1 MTNPIRH
8 HILIVD
14 DEECIRDT
22 TSLLLADEGYEVN
35 TAADGLEALLQMRTT
50 VPDVIISDLNMPRMS
65 GFEFL
70 SVVRRRFPNIP
81 VIAMSG
87 AYQQGD
93 HIPGGVVADA
103 FFPKGH
109 HKPGELIEMVAELIR
124 TTATRALSHHQHP
137 APVWIPRN
145 GRDAQGIA
153 FVVLTC
159 TECLRS
165 FPLSVL
171 REEVQEIQGALCRFC
186 STQLRF
192 IVDFSVAV
200 FSPRAAV
207 IATTV
212 PPPPPAQRPTR
223 ILERE

>member
-1 MTNPIRH
+1 MTNPSRH

-22 TSLLLADEGYEVN
+22 TSLLLADEGYDVS
-35 TAADGLEALLQMRTT
+35 TAEDGLDALLQMRTRIPHLI
-50 VPDVIISDLNMPRMS
+50 VSDLNMPKMS

-70 SVVRRRFPNIP
+70 SVVRRRFPDIP

-93 HIPGGVVADA
+93 HIPGGVIADA

-109 HKPGELIEMVAELIR
+109 HQPTELIDTVAELIR
-124 TTATRALSHHQHP
+124 TAARRAMSHQQHP

-145 GRDAQGIA
+145 GRDAQGVA

-165 FPLSVL
+165 FPLNVL
-171 REEVQEIQGALCRFC
+171 REDVQEIQGAPCRFC
-186 STQLRF
+186 STPLRF

-200 FSPRAAV
+200 FSPRPAGIASAA
-207 IATTV
+207 
-212 PPPPPAQRPTR
+212 PPPAPPQRPTR
-223 ILERE
+223 MLERE